1 MDLRMRNQFM
11 TLTATMVNISILC
24 SLLTGCLDMNTAP
37 KDTMMMRDPAAKS
50 DVSIPSTSPNSQILS
65 ISVKSK
71 SLGRNIDA
79 DIYVP
84 PHYDPKKKYAVLYL
98 FYGYGGNR
106 ESWFSSLHINEA
118 ADRLIQ
124 AGKIKPLLIVSPDYG
139 NSFGVNTNP
148 GEGHN
153 PGGVDEGHY
162 EDYLIKELI
171 PYVDTTYST
180 FPAKVSRFI
189 GGASMGGFAAIY
201 LGFTYPQLFGKIG
214 AHSAALWTYSSTDD
228 FIDQRDWLFANKTLR
243 RKRDPFLLVADGS
256 RLKESSVYLDA
267 GDQDSLA
274 EKDRQLYE
282 LLRSKHVQADWS
294 LHSGGHD
301 MKYWSS
307 QLDNYLLFYAGT
319 GR

>member
-1 MDLRMRNQFM
+1 LEATTVTSMRLISGARMVQRMRNQFK
-11 TLTATMVNISILC
+11 TLPATVVNMSMLC
-24 SLLTGCLDMNTAP
+24 SLLTGCLDM
-37 KDTMMMRDPAAKS
+37 S
-50 DVSIPSTSPNSQILS
+50 SSPNSQVLS
-65 ISVKSK
+65 ITGKSQA
-71 SLGRNIDA
+71 LGRDMDA
-79 DIYVP
+79 DIYLP
-84 PHYDPKKKYAVLYL
+84 PHYDPKKKYPVLYL
-98 FYGYGGNR
+98 LYGYGGNH

-153 PGGVDEGHY
+153 PGGVDDGHY
-162 EDYLIKELI
+162 EDYLIQELI
-171 PYVDTTYST
+171 PYVDAAYST
-180 FPAKVSRFI
+180 VPAKDNRFI
-189 GGASMGGFAAIY
+189 GGATMGVFAALY

-228 FIDQRDWLFANKTLR
+228 FIDQRDWLFANETLR
-243 RKRDPFLLVADGS
+243 RKRDPFLLADGS
-256 RLKESSVYLDA
+256 SLKESRVYLDA

-301 MKYWSS
+301 LQYWSS